1 MPVKFN
7 EVKQGEAI
15 MFNNEIW
22 IVFKKDLQTRGN
34 LRSYYQ
40 VLLKNLARGNV
51 YNQRF
56 SPEDNVE
63 PAMLIRTEHEFLYM
77 DGEMLVLM
85 HPETF
90 DQINLHKDLVG
101 DAVKYLLPNVKV
113 NLLTHDDKAL
123 SIEMPQFVELTVT
136 DTPDAARGDTATS
149 VFKLAQTDSGAEV
162 KVPGHIKA
170 GDKIRIR
177 TEDGEFMGRVN

>member
-1 MPVKFN
+1 MVLHALGPSPRQDHPPPGNSPILFSSHAHLLQNSTTRCCPALSRHYNIAPHSSGTDLLHGSSDMPIKFN

-40 VLLKNLARGNV
+40 VLLKNLERGNV

-63 PAMLIRTEHEFLYM
+63 QAMLVRDDYEFLYM
-77 DGEMLVLM
+77 DGGML
-85 HPETF
+85 
-90 DQINLHKDLVG
+90 
-101 DAVKYLLPNVKV
+101 
-113 NLLTHDDKAL
+113 
-123 SIEMPQFVELTVT
+123 
-136 DTPDAARGDTATS
+136 
-149 VFKLAQTDSGAEV
+149 
-162 KVPGHIKA
+162 
-170 GDKIRIR
+170 
-177 TEDGEFMGRVN
+177 

>member
-7 EVKQGEAI
+7 EIRQGEAI

-34 LRSYYQ
+34 LRSYFQ
-40 VLLKNLARGNV
+40 VLLKNLERGNV

-63 PAMLIRTEHEFLYM
+63 QAVLLREDYEFLFM
-77 DGEMLVLM
+77 DGDMMVLM
-85 HPETF
+85 HPETY
-90 DQINLHKDLVG
+90 DQINLHKDLAG
-101 DAVKYLLPNVKV
+101 EAIKYLLPNVRV
-113 NLLTHDDKAL
+113 TVLSHNEKAL
-123 SIEMPQFVELTVT
+123 NVEMPQFVELTVT

-149 VFKLAQTDSGAEV
+149 VFKL
-162 KVPGHIKA
+162 
-170 GDKIRIR
+170 
-177 TEDGEFMGRVN
+177 

>member
-1 MPVKFN
+1 MPIKFN

-15 MFNNEIW
+15 MYNDEIW

-40 VLLKNLARGNV
+40 VLLKNLQRGNV

-63 PAMLIRTEHEFLYM
+63 QAMLLRDQWEFLYM
-77 DGEMLVLM
+77 DGEMLVVM
-85 HPETF
+85 HPQTY
-90 DQINLHKDLVG
+90 DQITLSKDLCG
-101 DAVKYLLPNVKV
+101 DAVKYLMPNQNVTV
-113 NLLTHDDKAL
+113 LTHNEKPLA
-123 SIEMPQFVELTVT
+123 IEMPQFVELTIT
-136 DTPDAARGDTATS
+136 ETPDAARGDTATS

-170 GDKIRIR
+170 GDKVRIR

>member
-1 MPVKFN
+1 MPIKFN

-40 VLLKNLARGNV
+40 VLLKNLERGNV

-63 PAMLIRTEHEFLYM
+63 QAMLLREEYEFLYM
-77 DGEMLVLM
+77 DGDMMVLM
-85 HPETF
+85 HPESF
-90 DQINLHKDLVG
+90 DQINLHKDLAG
-101 DAVKYLLPNVKV
+101 EAIKYLMPNVRLNV
-113 NLLTHDDKAL
+113 MTHNEKAL
-123 SIEMPQFVELTVT
+123 TVELPQFVQLTVT
-136 DTPDAARGDTATS
+136 ETPDAARGDTATS

-170 GDKIRIR
+170 GDIIRIR